1 MSPCAA
7 AFVSV
12 FNGPPWSEQWTKERA
27 LAHLQDGLEAPGALG
42 LVARDGVRVV
52 GFVLG
57 HRKMR
62 DLSVSFYIQE
72 MCILEAYRGQGVGR
86 QIVAALEAKLA
97 EQSISSLYLLTARNS
112 AAEAFYEKLGFYNNE
127 GVVVMTKRLS

>member
-1 MSPCAA
+1 
-7 AFVSV
+7 
-12 FNGPPWSEQWTKERA
+12 
-27 LAHLQDGLEAPGALG
+27 
-42 LVARDGVRVV
+42 
-52 GFVLG
+52 
-57 HRKMR
+57 MR
-62 DLSVSFYIQE
+62 DLSVSFYVQE
-72 MCILEAYRGQGVGR
+72 MCVLEAYRGQGVGR